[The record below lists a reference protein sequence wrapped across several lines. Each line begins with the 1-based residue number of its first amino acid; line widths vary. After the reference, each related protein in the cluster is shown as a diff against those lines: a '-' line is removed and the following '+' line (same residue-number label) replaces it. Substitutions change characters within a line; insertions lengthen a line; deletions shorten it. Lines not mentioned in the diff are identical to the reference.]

1 MMKNKLF
8 KIMLIISMIIE
19 ILVFIMVNFIYKN
32 TYEVYNS
39 TNYLALAVIELINI
53 IFGILLFNKK
63 NNKLIKIL
71 YIVFIIITFV
81 MLAAAI
87 FVFIKMPIT
96 PHYRGLRVVLCTL
109 AAGAVGN
116 LIDRIHNGY
125 VHDFIYF
132 KIINFPVFNFADIC
146 VTLSMIGLVIMILFV
161 YKDKD
166 WDFLKKKK
174 AEEQP
179 SDASGDEDGK

>member
-1 MMKNKLF
+1 MKKFLSYASG
-8 KIMLIISMIIE
+8 IIAMLL
-19 ILVFIMVNFIYKN
+19 LVAADQVTKW
-32 TYEVYNS
+32 
-39 TNYLALAVIELINI
+39 LALTKLYNNEPYVIIKDVLELSYLRNDGAAWGVLSGKQT
-53 IFGILLFNKK
+53 F
-63 NNKLIKIL
+63 
-71 YIVFIIITFV
+71 FIIITFV

>member
-1 MMKNKLF
+1 MKKFLSYASG
-8 KIMLIISMIIE
+8 IIAMLL
-19 ILVFIMVNFIYKN
+19 LVAADQVTKW
-32 TYEVYNS
+32 
-39 TNYLALAVIELINI
+39 LALTKLYNNEPYVIIKDVLELSYLRNDGAAWGVLSGKQT
-53 IFGILLFNKK
+53 F
-63 NNKLIKIL
+63 
-71 YIVFIIITFV
+71 FIIITFV

-87 FVFIKMPIT
+87 FVFTKMPIT

-174 AEEQP
+174 AEDQP

>member
-1 MMKNKLF
+1 MKKF
-8 KIMLIISMIIE
+8 FSYASGIIAVLL
-19 ILVFIMVNFIYKN
+19 LVAADQVTKW
-32 TYEVYNS
+32 
-39 TNYLALAVIELINI
+39 LALTKLYNNEPYVIIKDVLELSYLRNDGAAWGVLSGKQT
-53 IFGILLFNKK
+53 F
-63 NNKLIKIL
+63 
-71 YIVFIIITFV
+71 FIIITFV

>member
-1 MMKNKLF
+1 MKKFLSYASG
-8 KIMLIISMIIE
+8 IIAMLL
-19 ILVFIMVNFIYKN
+19 LVAADQVTKW
-32 TYEVYNS
+32 
-39 TNYLALAVIELINI
+39 LALTKLYNNEPYVIIKDVLELSYLRNDGAAWGVLSGKQT
-53 IFGILLFNKK
+53 F
-63 NNKLIKIL
+63 
-71 YIVFIIITFV
+71 FIIITFV

-116 LIDRIHNGY
+116 LIDRIHNCY

>member
-1 MMKNKLF
+1 MS
-8 KIMLIISMIIE
+8 IIKDVLELS
-19 ILVFIMVNFIYKN
+19 
-32 TYEVYNS
+32 
-39 TNYLALAVIELINI
+39 YLRNDGAAWGVLSGKQT
-53 IFGILLFNKK
+53 F
-63 NNKLIKIL
+63 
-71 YIVFIIITFV
+71 FIIITFV

>member
-1 MMKNKLF
+1 MKKFLSYASG
-8 KIMLIISMIIE
+8 IIAVLL
-19 ILVFIMVNFIYKN
+19 LVAADQVTKW
-32 TYEVYNS
+32 
-39 TNYLALAVIELINI
+39 LALTKLYNNEPYVIIKDVLELSYLRNDGAAWGVLSGKQT
-53 IFGILLFNKK
+53 F
-63 NNKLIKIL
+63 
-71 YIVFIIITFV
+71 FIIITFV